1 MSDIAAPIVK
11 ANAIFPSMKILA
23 YLIWFSAAVA
33 AFATSDLNVM
43 ESAVVGLLAAL
54 AAIPL
59 MLIAR
64 LLLVDPVADAGRS
77 LAAIWRAVREG
88 WRARR

>member
-1 MSDIAAPIVK
+1 ME
-11 ANAIFPSMKILA
+11 ILV

-33 AFATSDLNVM
+33 AFATSDLNMM
-43 ESAVVGLLAAL
+43 ESALVGLFAAL

-59 MLIAR
+59 IVIIR
-64 LLLVDPVADAGRS
+64 LLLVDPVVDAGRS
-77 LAAIWRAVREG
+77 IVAIWMAVREG